1 MGTSANVIAGCAVA
15 TAGVMLLAIGT
26 QAGWPGQSARAA
38 ETPPVALTSSVVE
51 GGGTTLHSVNIAFP
65 RSEHTFPGGAEAD
78 AINDNCLTCHS
89 AGMVLTQPHL
99 SRAAWQAEVE
109 KMRDSFKAPIT
120 DDDIRAIVDYLA
132 DFNPVQA
139 ETAGR
144 QPDAQHGAMIVA
156 QGTANGAPA
165 CVQCH
170 AFNGVSDG
178 TGAFP
183 RLAGQSAFYL
193 AKQLRNFASGSRA
206 SALMSPMAKALSSDD
221 IADVTAYYAS
231 IDAPF
236 LPLKTADPA
245 LIERGAQLAKMGNA
259 ARGIQNCDS
268 CHGPR
273 GTGEPPAIP
282 YLHGQY
288 AQYIAFTLR
297 MWQQGYRKS
306 NPQMMAAIAKKLDD
320 DDIAAV
326 AAYFQQVRR
335 TPGEP

>member
-1 MGTSANVIAGCAVA
+1 
-15 TAGVMLLAIGT
+15 
-26 QAGWPGQSARAA
+26 
-38 ETPPVALTSSVVE
+38 
-51 GGGTTLHSVNIAFP
+51 
-65 RSEHTFPGGAEAD
+65 
-78 AINDNCLTCHS
+78 
-89 AGMVLTQPHL
+89 
-99 SRAAWQAEVE
+99 
-109 KMRDSFKAPIT
+109 
-120 DDDIRAIVDYLA
+120 
-132 DFNPVQA
+132 
-139 ETAGR
+139 
-144 QPDAQHGAMIVA
+144 
-156 QGTANGAPA
+156 
-165 CVQCH
+165 
-170 AFNGVSDG
+170 
-178 TGAFP
+178 
-183 RLAGQSAFYL
+183 
-193 AKQLRNFASGSRA
+193 
-206 SALMSPMAKALSSDD
+206 MSPMAKALSSDD
-221 IADVTAYYAS
+221 IADVAAYYAS

-268 CHGPR
+268 CHGPQ